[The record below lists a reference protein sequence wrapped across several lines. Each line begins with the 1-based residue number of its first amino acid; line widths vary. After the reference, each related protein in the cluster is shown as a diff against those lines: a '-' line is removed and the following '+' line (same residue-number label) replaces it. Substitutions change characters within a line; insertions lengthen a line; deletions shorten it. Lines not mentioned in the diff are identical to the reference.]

1 MNTRLVAAFRGEAQ
15 CARKAGAVR
24 WHLSGVDR
32 DGEGRLEVLLCGVV
46 GPELPACL
54 PEAELYV
61 HGEPG
66 AAVWELRSGT
76 TVLVFAAQAV
86 QVHRGAEAAFAR
98 ALPRV
103 IAPWSV
109 RAGWVLLLDALR
121 VPGMAR
127 LLRKL
132 RGAGSVDGAGDVE

>member
-1 MNTRLVAAFRGEAQ
+1 MNTRLVAAFSGETQ
-15 CARKAGAVR
+15 CAREAGAVQ
-24 WHLSGVDR
+24 WHLTGADR
-32 DGEGRLEVLLCGVV
+32 DGEGKLEVLLCGVV
-46 GPELPACL
+46 GPELPARL
-54 PEAELYV
+54 PEAELYA
-61 HGEPG
+61 HGEPD
-66 AAVWELRSGT
+66 AVTWELRGGA
-76 TVLVFAAQAV
+76 TVLVFAARAV

-98 ALPRV
+98 ALRRV

-132 RGAGSVDGAGDVE
+132 RGAGSVDGAGGVE